1 MIASHE
7 WLRAFVPH
15 DLPPAEVGRLLG
27 AHTAT
32 LDSMEALRAD
42 LAPFVVGQVV
52 HSERIPETRLSFNR
66 VDDGSGELLEVV
78 CGAPNVEVG
87 AKYPLARV
95 GTVVPGKGG
104 MTIERRKI
112 RGFTSAGMLCS
123 AMELGL
129 GADHEGLLALATDA
143 APGTPILDVL
153 AAGDVR
159 FEFDVLANRPD
170 LLSQRGLAR
179 ELAALTGVSLQ
190 RPAELGGAP
199 ALPDVVADPREAR
212 AAGVAVRIE
221 DADGCPRYCAAVV
234 RGVRVGPSPD
244 WLVQRLAGVGARSV
258 NNVVDATNYALH
270 GLGQPMHAFDL
281 ARLGGSTIVVR
292 RARDG
297 ERLVTLD
304 GTERTLGAGALVIAD
319 AERAQAVAGVMGGR
333 DSEVGEHT
341 TDVLLEVAY
350 FDPRR
355 VRAGRKLAGVS
366 TDASYRFERG
376 VDRAA
381 TLDLLRDA
389 ASLLVAVAGGTVDAV
404 LDVGAAPGALAPVRL
419 RAARVERVLGHRV
432 ADAEIERVL
441 SAVGFALTRDA
452 GVDDAVWTA
461 VVPAWRHDVTL
472 EVDLVEE
479 VARLVGFDALPDDLR
494 PFRPGTVP
502 DHPLVSATR
511 RVREALVADG
521 LYEARPLPFVRGDDA
536 THPRVANPLAADEP
550 HLRDSALDTLARRAE
565 HNLAHMQGDVRLF
578 EIGSVFAASA
588 RQGALPEERLVAA
601 ALVMGL
607 RRPPHFTEPRPPA
620 FDAWDAKALGERVA
634 RAAFPGAAVWLDVVE
649 AADGGPDGTAGRALW
664 TINVDGRRVGVVRE
678 VALDA
683 PVWASTA
690 FGTEVTLGVIESAPV
705 AAPGANVWREA
716 VDAQAGVGDAAHV
729 RFRPLPTTPAAE
741 LDLAL
746 VVPDAVAA
754 ARVEEVLRRSGGD
767 TLEGVALLDEFRGG
781 DVPAGARSLLWRLTL
796 RDPVRTLRQKEV
808 DGRRQKL
815 VQALERELGVRV
827 RAG

>member
-15 DLPPAEVGRLLG
+15 DLAPAEVGRLLG
-27 AHTAT
+27 AHVAT
-32 LDSMEALRAD
+32 LDSLEALRAD

-129 GADHEGLLALATDA
+129 GADHEGILTLATDA
-143 APGTPILDVL
+143 APGTPVLDVL

-170 LLSQRGLAR
+170 LLSQRGMGR
-179 ELAALTGVSLQ
+179 ELAALTGVSLR
-190 RPAELGGAP
+190 RPAELGDAP
-199 ALPDVVADPREAR
+199 PMPHVVADPREAS
-212 AAGVAVRIE
+212 ANGVTVRIE
-221 DADGCPRYCAAVV
+221 DAEGCPRYCAAVI
-234 RGVRVGPSPD
+234 RGVQVGPSPD
-244 WLVQRLAGVGARSV
+244 WLVQRLAGVGARSI

-270 GLGQPMHAFDL
+270 GLGQPVHAFDL
-281 ARLGGSTIVVR
+281 ARLGGATIVVR
-292 RARDG
+292 RAGAG
-297 ERLVTLD
+297 ERLTTLD
-304 GTERTLGAGALVIAD
+304 GVDRALDADALVIAD

-333 DSEVGEHT
+333 ESEVGDGT

-355 VRAGRKLAGVS
+355 VRASRKNAGVS

-381 TLDLLRDA
+381 TLELLADVA
-389 ASLLVAVAGGTVDAV
+389 ALLVAVAGGTVESV
-404 LDVGAAPGALAPVRL
+404 LDVGAAPGALAPVPVRL
-419 RAARVERVLGHRV
+419 RAARVARVLGHAV
-432 ADAEIERVL
+432 PDDEIERVL
-441 SAVGFALTRDA
+441 SSVGFALTGDENTA
-452 GVDDAVWTA
+452 SPGAAWTVA
-461 VVPAWRHDVTL
+461 VPAWRHDVTL
-472 EVDLVEE
+472 EVDLIEE
-479 VARLVGFDALPDDLR
+479 VARLVGFDALPGDLR

-521 LYEARPLPFVRGDDA
+521 LFEARPLPFVRGDDT
-536 THPRVANPLAADEP
+536 THSRVANPLAADEP
-550 HLRDSALDTLARRAE
+550 HLRSSALDTLARRAE
-565 HNLAHMQGDVRLF
+565 YNLAHMQGDVRLF
-578 EIGSVFAASA
+578 EVGSVFATAPA
-588 RQGALPEERLVAA
+588 ATGTLPAERLVAA
-601 ALVMGL
+601 ALVMGQ
-607 RRPPHFTEPRPPA
+607 RRPPHFTDPKPPA
-620 FDAWDAKALGERVA
+620 FDAWDAKALGERIA
-634 RAAFPGAAVWLDVVE
+634 RAGFPGAAVVLLPS
-649 AADGGPDGTAGRALW
+649 AADDGGSALW
-664 TINVDGRRVGVVRE
+664 TVTVDGRAAGEVQR

-683 PVWASTA
+683 PVWAASA
-690 FGTEVTLGVIESAPV
+690 FGVEITLGTIESTPV
-705 AAPGANVWREA
+705 AAPGANLWQDTI
-716 VDAQAGVGDAAHV
+716 DAQAGVSSAAHV
-729 RFRPLPTTPAAE
+729 RYRPLPTTPAAE
-741 LDLAL
+741 IDLAL

-754 ARVEEVLRRSGGD
+754 AAVEEVLRRFGGD
-767 TLEGVALLDEFRGG
+767 TLERVALLDEFRGG
-781 DVPAGARSLLWRLTL
+781 DVPAGTRSLLWRLTL
-796 RDPVRTLRQKEV
+796 RDPARTLRQKEV
-808 DGRRQKL
+808 EGRRQKM
-815 VQALERELGVRV
+815 VQALERELGARV

>member
-27 AHTAT
+27 AHAAT

-52 HSERIPETRLSFNR
+52 HSERIPDTRLSFNR

-87 AKYPLARV
+87 TKYPLARV
-95 GTVVPGKGG
+95 GTVIPGKGG

-129 GADHEGLLALATDA
+129 GADADGILALATEA

-170 LLSQRGLAR
+170 LLSQRVLAR
-179 ELAALTGVSLQ
+179 ELAALTGVALR
-190 RPAELGGAP
+190 RPAELGDVP
-199 ALPDVVADPREAR
+199 AIPDAVADAL
-212 AAGVAVRIE
+212 AAHSAGVTVRIE
-221 DADGCPRYCAAVV
+221 DAEGCPRYCAAVV

-244 WLVQRLAGVGARSV
+244 WLVQRLAGVGARSI

-281 ARLGGSTIVVR
+281 ARLGGATVVVR

-304 GTERTLGAGALVIAD
+304 GVERTLGPGALVIAD
-319 AERAQAVAGVMGGR
+319 AERAQAVGGVIGGR
-333 DSEVGEHT
+333 DTEVGDAT

-355 VRAGRKLAGVS
+355 VRAGRKLAGVA

-389 ASLLVAVAGGTVDAV
+389 ASLLAAVAGGRVDAV
-404 LDVGAAPGALAPVRL
+404 LDVGSAPGPLKPVRL
-419 RAARVERVLGHRV
+419 RAARVARVLGHRV
-432 ADAEIERVL
+432 DDAQIERVL
-441 SAVGFALTRDA
+441 SAVGFELTRDGGA
-452 GVDDAVWTA
+452 GDDGAWTVA
-461 VVPAWRHDVTL
+461 VPAWRHDVTL
-472 EVDLVEE
+472 EVDLIEE
-479 VARLVGFDALPDDLR
+479 VARLVGFDALPVDLR

-550 HLRDSALDTLARRAE
+550 HLRASALDTLARRAE

-578 EIGSVFAASA
+578 EVGSVFGAPA
-588 RQGALPEERLVAA
+588 RPGALPDERLVAA

-620 FDAWDAKALGERVA
+620 FDAWDAKALG
-634 RAAFPGAAVWLDVVE
+634 
-649 AADGGPDGTAGRALW
+649 
-664 TINVDGRRVGVVRE
+664 
-678 VALDA
+678 
-683 PVWASTA
+683 
-690 FGTEVTLGVIESAPV
+690 
-705 AAPGANVWREA
+705 
-716 VDAQAGVGDAAHV
+716 
-729 RFRPLPTTPAAE
+729 
-741 LDLAL
+741 
-746 VVPDAVAA
+746 
-754 ARVEEVLRRSGGD
+754 
-767 TLEGVALLDEFRGG
+767 
-781 DVPAGARSLLWRLTL
+781 
-796 RDPVRTLRQKEV
+796 
-808 DGRRQKL
+808 
-815 VQALERELGVRV
+815 
-827 RAG
+827 

>member
-7 WLRAFVPH
+7 WLKAFVPH
-15 DLPPAEVGRLLG
+15 GLPPADVGRLLG
-27 AHTAT
+27 AHAAT
-32 LDSMEALRAD
+32 LDSAEALRAD

-112 RGFTSAGMLCS
+112 RGYTSAGMLCS
-123 AMELGL
+123 AAELGL
-129 GADHEGLLALATDA
+129 GADHDGILALHTDA

-179 ELAALTGVSLQ
+179 ELAAL
-190 RPAELGGAP
+190 
-199 ALPDVVADPREAR
+199 
-212 AAGVAVRIE
+212 AGVALRRPDELGAPPPLPAAAAGAREAAAGGVTVRVD
-221 DADGCPRYCAAVV
+221 DAEGCPRYCAAVI

-244 WLVQRLAGVGARSV
+244 WLVQRLAGVGARSI

-270 GLGQPMHAFDL
+270 GLGQPVHAFDL
-281 ARLGGSTIVVR
+281 ARLAGATVVVR
-292 RARDG
+292 RAGDG
-297 ERLVTLD
+297 ERLTTLD
-304 GTERTLGAGALVIAD
+304 GAERTLGPDALVIAD

-333 DSEVGEHT
+333 DSEVVDAT

-355 VRAGRKLAGVS
+355 ARASRKRAGVS
-366 TDASYRFERG
+366 TDGSYRFERG

-381 TLDLLRDA
+381 TLDLLADT
-389 ASLLVAVAGGTVDAV
+389 ASLVVAVAGGAVDAV
-404 LDVGAAPGALAPVRL
+404 FDVGAAPGALPPVRL
-419 RAARVERVLGHRV
+419 RAARVARVLGHPV
-432 ADAEIERVL
+432 PDAEIERVL
-441 SAVGFALTRDA
+441 ASVGFAPARADA
-452 GVDDAVWTA
+452 AQGEGAVWA
-461 VVPAWRHDVTL
+461 VGVPPWRHDVTL
-472 EVDLVEE
+472 EVDLIEE

-502 DHPLVSATR
+502 DHPLVAATR

-521 LYEARPLPFVRGDDA
+521 LLEARPLPFVRGDDA
-536 THPRVANPLAADEP
+536 THPRVANPLAEDEP
-550 HLRDSALDTLARRAE
+550 HLRGSALDTLARRAE
-565 HNLAHMQGDVRLF
+565 YNLSRMQGDVRLF
-578 EIGSVFAASA
+578 EVGSVFARAP
-588 RQGALPEERLVAA
+588 RPGALPVERLVAA
-601 ALVMGL
+601 ALVMGA
-607 RRPPHFTEPRPPA
+607 RRPPHFSDPKPPA
-620 FDAWDAKALGERVA
+620 FDVWDAKALGERIA
-634 RAAFPGAAVWLDVVE
+634 RAAFPGAVVALAP
-649 AADGGPDGTAGRALW
+649 AAGAGPHGGALW
-664 TINVDGRRVGVVRE
+664 TVTVDRREAGVVRR

-683 PVWASTA
+683 PVWAA
-690 FGTEVTLGVIESAPV
+690 PAYGVEVALGVVESAPV
-705 AAPGANVWREA
+705 AAPGANIWPEA
-716 VDAQAGVGDAAHV
+716 VDAQAGIGAAAHV
-729 RFRPLPTTPAAE
+729 RYRPLPTTPAAE
-741 LDLAL
+741 IDLAL
-746 VVPDAVAA
+746 VVPDAVPAA
-754 ARVEEVLRRSGGD
+754 DVEALLRRFGGD
-767 TLEGVALLDEFRGG
+767 TLEAVAVLDEFRGG

-796 RDPVRTLRQKEV
+796 RDPARTLRQKEV